1 MSAAGRNRRAGLT
14 LIELTVVL
22 SLIGMI
28 FLITFPNLTGLFSGR
43 RLMGFSREMAG
54 ALDYARARAVIEGR
68 PQTVRIDRREGEYSL
83 RRKKESGDDFGRSG
97 EEEIVRSWKIPDEI
111 KVSRMEFGT
120 RVTEGFEPVIRFYP
134 RGNSNGAVITL
145 ETARGDRAQ
154 IRVKPYT
161 GRSEVT
167 VN

>member
-1 MSAAGRNRRAGLT
+1 MRTAGRKGNSGLT
-14 LIELTVVL
+14 LIELAVVL
-22 SLIGMI
+22 TLAGVVFVIV
-28 FLITFPNLTGLFSGR
+28 FPNLAGLFSGR

-68 PQTVRIDRREGEYSL
+68 PQTVRIDRQEGEYSL
-83 RRKKESGDDFGRSG
+83 RRKRETGDDFGRSG
-97 EEEIVRSWKIPDEI
+97 EEEIVRTWKIPDEI
-111 KVSRMEFGT
+111 KVSRVEFGT

-145 ETARGDRAQ
+145 ETAQGDRAQ
-154 IRVKPYT
+154 IRVKPFT
-161 GRSEVT
+161 GRSEVV

>member
-1 MSAAGRNRRAGLT
+1 MIAAGRNRRAGLT

-22 SLIGMI
+22 ALAGVV
-28 FLITFPNLTGLFSGR
+28 FVVVFPNLAGLFSGR
-43 RLMGFSREMAG
+43 RLMAFSREMAG

-68 PQTVRIDRREGEYSL
+68 PQTVRIDRQEGEYSL

-97 EEEIVRSWKIPDEI
+97 EEEVVRRWKIPDEI
-111 KVSRMEFGT
+111 KVSRVEFET

-145 ETARGDRAQ
+145 ETERGDRAQ

-161 GRSEVT
+161 GRSEIT

>member
-1 MSAAGRNRRAGLT
+1 MNAAAGDRKAGLT

-22 SLIGMI
+22 ALAGVV
-28 FLITFPNLTGLFSGR
+28 FVVVFPNLAGLFSGR
-43 RLMGFSREMAG
+43 RLMAFSREMAG

-68 PQTVRIDRREGEYSL
+68 PQTVRIDRQEGEYSL

-97 EEEIVRSWKIPDEI
+97 EEEVVRIWKIPDEI
-111 KVSRMEFGT
+111 KVSQLEFGT

-145 ETARGDRAQ
+145 ETARGDRAR

-161 GRSEVT
+161 GRSEIM